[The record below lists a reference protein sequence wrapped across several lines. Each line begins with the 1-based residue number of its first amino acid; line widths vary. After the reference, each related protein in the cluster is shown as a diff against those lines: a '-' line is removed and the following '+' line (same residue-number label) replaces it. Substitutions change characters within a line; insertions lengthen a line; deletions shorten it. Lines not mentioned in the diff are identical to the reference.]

1 MEKPR
6 LSLKSVSIIIILAL
20 FVIGVL
26 TFFSIL
32 GENHKIN
39 RTIEA
44 YFNNLKD
51 GMYLE
56 ACGGFSSN
64 VQGEQLSSDEQ
75 RMNFNFL
82 LELSLVKRYDLVDV
96 FDYKVDLARSHF
108 WIPFISDNLV
118 RVSVALRR
126 KGDKSIFDTQSRG
139 RGRELTRNLIVVGRE
154 KRLWKIRQFA
164 IADSSL
170 AETYNDLRQTIDL
183 NKYVKRTLDGFRLEG
198 TDIALKTL
206 TPIDKRLLRFSLY
219 KIQKSLGEDVI
230 PMAKTKKKLF

>member
-6 LSLKSVSIIIILAL
+6 LSLNFVSIIIFLAL
-20 FVIGVL
+20 FAIGVL

-39 RTIEA
+39 RMIEA
-44 YFNNLKD
+44 YFDNVKD

-56 ACGGFSSN
+56 ACAGFSSN
-64 VQGEQLSSDEQ
+64 VQGEQLASDEQ

-82 LELSLVKRYDLVDV
+82 LELSLAKRYNLIDMY
-96 FDYKVDLARSHF
+96 DYNVELERSHF
-108 WIPFISDNLV
+108 WIPFISDDSV
-118 RVSVALRR
+118 RVSVALRK
-126 KGDKSIFDTQSRG
+126 KGDKSVSDTLSRG
-139 RGRELTRNLIVVGRE
+139 RGRELTRNLIVVERE
-154 KRLWKIRQFA
+154 QRSWKIRQFA

-170 AETYNDLRQTIDL
+170 ADTYNDLRQTIDL
-183 NKYVKRTLDGFRLEG
+183 NKYAKRTLDGFRLEG
-198 TDIALKTL
+198 TDIDLKAL
-206 TPIDKRLLRFSLY
+206 TPIDKRLLRLSLY